1 MSNLSSRLTSSHRV
15 RCARALLLAL
25 TVGAAA
31 GGCTE
36 EEASSPELAAPST
49 ELAPPL
55 SSEQLAARRTPITEP
70 TEAERKARAES
81 LAALEAQAARAQA
94 YADAHVTP
102 RLDRALRETAGLSY
116 PQLQAELLEALNAA
130 GDDEVAIRAALD
142 HFRATRGA
150 AIDAAAAR
158 LGTTVAALGDEIRA
172 AALGDAK
179 LPQPAPATPPQ
190 RLGGCFTGHEFEPF
204 PPFFQAGNWF
214 VGVNSANLPTANVN
228 GTIHAEANLVVGGT
242 AQVAGWVRADNIPPA
257 GAGTTTVSTSVAF
270 STMISE
276 LSIWVPSYAGSGVG
290 LSIRVMDGGPG
301 GTFLGEC
308 RLPMLDAGIPV
319 GYYFTNRSRFVT
331 HSCSFHH
338 GPSTFLTATVNVDT
352 YGTSLAPFGSVAR
365 AVADANIQTIRY
377 VTCLD

>member
-1 MSNLSSRLTSSHRV
+1 MSKLTSRLASSNRTPL
-15 RCARALLLAL
+15 ARSLVLAL
-25 TVGAAA
+25 GLAAA

-36 EEASSPELAAPST
+36 EDAPTTEPHGPRDDGALELSPA
-49 ELAPPL
+49 
-55 SSEQLAARRTPITEP
+55 QLAARSARVTAATA
-70 TEAERKARAES
+70 AEQA
-81 LAALEAQAARAQA
+81 AQAQRLAELTAQAQRAQA

-102 RLDRALRETAGLSY
+102 RLDRALRETSGLSY
-116 PQLQAELLEALNAA
+116 AQLQSELVDALVAA
-130 GDDEVAIRAALD
+130 GDDAAAIRAAIA
-142 HFRATRGA
+142 HFQATRGA
-150 AIDAAAAR
+150 AIDAAAAH

-172 AALGDAK
+172 AALGADK
-179 LPQPAPATPPQ
+179 LPAAAAPPPQ
-190 RLGGCFTGHEFEPF
+190 RLGACFTGHEFEPF

-214 VGVNSANLPTANVN
+214 IGVNSANLPTANVN

-257 GAGTTTVSTSVAF
+257 GAGTTTVSTSVSF
-270 STMISE
+270 FTMISE

-308 RLPMLDAGIPV
+308 RLPVLDAAIPV

-338 GPSTFLTATVNVDT
+338 GPSSFLSATVNVDT